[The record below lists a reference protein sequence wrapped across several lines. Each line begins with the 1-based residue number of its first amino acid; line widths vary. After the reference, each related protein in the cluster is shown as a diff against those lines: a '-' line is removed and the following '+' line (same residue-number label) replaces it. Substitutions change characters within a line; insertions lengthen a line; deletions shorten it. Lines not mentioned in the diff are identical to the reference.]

1 MKCPRCRSRD
11 VRVELVRERRAT
23 RHSLA
28 WWLLIGWWIW
38 PFKLLFLPVIWSQ
51 EAERKGKRPPPRRDE
66 MVTRSVAVCQHCGHH
81 WRSGE
86 KGSALCFESNSK
98 KRRASP
104 F

>member
-11 VRVELVRERRAT
+11 VRVELVRERRLT

-51 EAERKGKRPPPRRDE
+51 EAEQKGKRPPPRRDE

-81 WRSGE
+81 WRVW
-86 KGSALCFESNSK
+86 
-98 KRRASP
+98 
-104 F
+104 

>member
-11 VRVELVRERRAT
+11 VRVELVRERR
-23 RHSLA
+23 
-28 WWLLIGWWIW
+28 IW

-81 WRSGE
+81 WRVW
-86 KGSALCFESNSK
+86 
-98 KRRASP
+98 
-104 F
+104 

>member
-38 PFKLLFLPVIWSQ
+38 PFKLLLKCLITMEEFIYGLNNHGSQ

-81 WRSGE
+81 WRVW
-86 KGSALCFESNSK
+86 
-98 KRRASP
+98 
-104 F
+104 

>member
-51 EAERKGKRPPPRRDE
+51 ETERKGKRPPPRRDA

-81 WRSGE
+81 WRVW
-86 KGSALCFESNSK
+86 
-98 KRRASP
+98 
-104 F
+104 

>member
-1 MKCPRCRSRD
+1 MQRWRSRD
-11 VRVELVRERRAT
+11 VRVELVRERRLT

-66 MVTRSVAVCQHCGHH
+66 MVNVTPEGVAL
-81 WRSGE
+81 GE
-86 KGSALCFESNSK
+86 MAK
-98 KRRASP
+98 
-104 F
+104 

>member
-66 MVTRSVAVCQHCGHH
+66 MERRGLP
-81 WRSGE
+81 
-86 KGSALCFESNSK
+86 ALRAPLAGMVKRGALPVLNSK